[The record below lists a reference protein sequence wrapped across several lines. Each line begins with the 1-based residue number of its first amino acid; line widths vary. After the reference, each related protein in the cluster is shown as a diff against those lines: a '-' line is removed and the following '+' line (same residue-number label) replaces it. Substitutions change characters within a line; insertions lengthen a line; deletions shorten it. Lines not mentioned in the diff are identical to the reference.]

1 MQPVSPDD
9 LGRMHICYMVNKI
22 DELNNGST
30 SIIKLN
36 TQTLKAIEIYQSD
49 FIIVHLQI
57 KENEQIK
64 EKAKKIETAII
75 RRATLKRDSLHNLLR
90 R

>member
-1 MQPVSPDD
+1 
-9 LGRMHICYMVNKI
+9 MVNKI

>member
-1 MQPVSPDD
+1 
-9 LGRMHICYMVNKI
+9 MHICYMVNKI

>member
-1 MQPVSPDD
+1 
-9 LGRMHICYMVNKI
+9 MHICYMVNKI

-64 EKAKKIETAII
+64 EKAKKIETAMI
-75 RRATLKRDSLHNLLR
+75 RRATLKRDSLHSLLR

>member
-1 MQPVSPDD
+1 
-9 LGRMHICYMVNKI
+9 MHICYMVNKI

-75 RRATLKRDSLHNLLR
+75 RRATLKRDSLHNLQKER
-90 R
+90 I

>member
-1 MQPVSPDD
+1 
-9 LGRMHICYMVNKI
+9 MVNKI

-75 RRATLKRDSLHNLLR
+75 RRATLKRDSLHNLQKER
-90 R
+90 I